1 VTRQFNTPI
10 QFFNHFSNERR
21 KVMTQTVIGMFDTA
35 TEAQQAVH
43 ELQNNGFSQSNIDIS
58 NQSAA
63 STDNSTFDTYRD
75 NNDDSIG
82 GFFKSLFSDNDTDAD
97 RYSEVARRSGS
108 IVTVHAQTSEEA
120 ERAADILD
128 KYGAVD
134 VNERASQYGYSNFG
148 RTDTSIREADTTGKT
163 IPIIEENLNV
173 GKREVETG
181 RTRLRSWI
189 VERPVEEKLRLR
201 EERVYVNRTPAD
213 RPATEADFANF
224 REGETEITQHAEV
237 PVVNKEARVVEEISL
252 GKEVEEHEETIRG
265 SVRSTNVDVDRLDE
279 DKDDSDSRLTS

>member
-1 VTRQFNTPI
+1 
-10 QFFNHFSNERR
+10 
-21 KVMTQTVIGMFDTA
+21 MAQTVIGMFDTA

-58 NQSAA
+58 NQGTAA
-63 STDNSTFDTYRD
+63 TDTSSFDSYRD
-75 NNDDSIG
+75 KDDDSIG
-82 GFFKSLFSDNDTDAD
+82 GFFKSLFSDNDDDAD

-120 ERAADILD
+120 QRAADILD
-128 KYGAVD
+128 NYGAVD
-134 VNERASQYGYSNFG
+134 VNERASQYGYSSAG
-148 RTDTSIREADTTGKT
+148 RTDTSIRDTDTTGKT

-201 EERVYVNRTPAD
+201 EEHVYVNRTPAD
-213 RPATEADFANF
+213 RPATEADFASF
-224 REGETEITQHAEV
+224 REGETEITERAEV
-237 PVVNKEARVVEEISL
+237 PVVSKDARVVEEISF

-265 SVRSTNVDVDRLDE
+265 TVRKTDVDVENLDE
-279 DKDDSDSRLTS
+279 NNDDSRLTS